1 MSQLLIQQYLNDLA
15 KLRKVAGTNRET
27 VVREAFKDLL
37 KTWGRSLDLTFI
49 TEHTFE
55 TKAKERRSVD
65 GCDPKILDPGR
76 TDAVAGTLADLR
88 HDRGLIA
95 LARMVL
101 RSFADLAGLVV
112 PTAIRLTRYRIGER
126 LGVRAGSVPG
136 DSRHERL
143 PGPASV

>member
-88 HDRGLIA
+88 HDRGVIL
-95 LARMVL
+95 LARIVVGL
-101 RSFADLAGLVV
+101 LADSAGLVASSAT
-112 PTAIRLTRYRIGER
+112 PLTRRRIGES
-126 LGVRAGSVPG
+126 LGVRAG
-136 DSRHERL
+136 
-143 PGPASV
+143 

>member
-1 MSQLLIQQYLNDLA
+1 LSQLLIQQYLNDLA

-88 HDRGLIA
+88 HDRGVIL
-95 LARMVL
+95 LARIVVVL
-101 RSFADLAGLVV
+101 LADSAGLVASSAT
-112 PTAIRLTRYRIGER
+112 PLTRRRIGES
-126 LGVRAGSVPG
+126 LGVRAG
-136 DSRHERL
+136 
-143 PGPASV
+143 